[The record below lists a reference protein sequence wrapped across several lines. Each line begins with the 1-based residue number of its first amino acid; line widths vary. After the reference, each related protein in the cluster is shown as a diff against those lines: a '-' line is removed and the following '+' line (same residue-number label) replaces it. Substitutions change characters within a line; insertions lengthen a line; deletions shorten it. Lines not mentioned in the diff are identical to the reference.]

1 MPQIAVLGRV
11 GAHQGFLSRGV
22 HQEATV
28 QPDTP
33 FGRSNPIHLLRH
45 RDIDFAVVS
54 RFGEERYATNAPS
67 LPVRAYL
74 WALKDTGVE
83 RILSLSAPGA
93 VNEAFRPG
101 DLVVPDD
108 VIDETTSRPR
118 SFFVGTG
125 LGFIRQNPVFCPEL
139 RGVLLKNEALCG
151 RGCHPRGVY
160 VCTEGPRLETPAEI
174 RKYRL
179 FGADLVG
186 ETLCPEVFLARELEL
201 CYAPICYV
209 VNYAEGVREAPH
221 RPGVLFEGL
230 LSEEDRPKVE
240 GVERDFPDILLS
252 VIEDVSRLPRACH
265 CKYLMLRYKLRGD
278 ISEDWKTWIR

>member
-1 MPQIAVLGRV
+1 MAQIAVLGRV
-11 GAHQGFLSRGV
+11 GAHQAFLGRGV
-22 HQEATV
+22 HREATV

-45 RDIDFAVVS
+45 RDLAFAVVS

-67 LPVRAYL
+67 LPVRSYL
-74 WALKDTGVE
+74 WALKDMGVE
-83 RILSLSAPGA
+83 RILSWSAPGA
-93 VNEAFRPG
+93 INEAFRPG
-101 DLVVPDD
+101 DLVIPDD
-108 VIDETTSRPR
+108 LIDETTSRPR

-139 RGVLLKNEALCG
+139 RGMLLKNEALAG

-201 CYAPICYV
+201 CYAAICCV
-209 VNYAEGVREAPH
+209 VNYAEGVREAPY

-240 GVERDFPDILLS
+240 RVEREFPDILLS
-252 VIEDVSRLPRACH
+252 VIEDASRLTRACH

-278 ISEDWKTWIR
+278 ISEDWRTWIR